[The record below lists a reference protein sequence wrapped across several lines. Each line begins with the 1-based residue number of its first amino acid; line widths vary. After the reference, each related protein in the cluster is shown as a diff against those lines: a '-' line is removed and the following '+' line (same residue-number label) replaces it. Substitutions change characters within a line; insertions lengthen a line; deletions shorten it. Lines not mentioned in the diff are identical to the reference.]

1 MTVEQS
7 DGTDKLSVSAAG
19 VTTAAS
25 LVATTADIN
34 GGTFDGVVG
43 VTTPAA
49 GAFTT
54 VSATTAI
61 PIGSGGTGLTA
72 AAKGSVIIANAANT
86 LSALDGGGSADGFLA
101 YTSASDTIAW
111 STIMEGGTF

>member
-1 MTVEQS
+1 MATVI
-7 DGTDKLSVSAAG
+7 KLKRSS
-19 VTTAAS
+19 
-25 LVATTADIN
+25 TADIN

-43 VTTPAA
+43 GTTPAA

-61 PIGSGGTGLTA
+61 PVGSGGTGLTA

-86 LSALDGGGSADGFLA
+86 LSALDGGGSNDGLLT
-101 YTSASDTIAW
+101 YTASADTIGWA
-111 STIMEGGTF
+111 TAVEGGTF

>member
-7 DGTDKLSVSAAG
+7 DGTDKLQVSAAG

-34 GGTFDGVVG
+34 AGTFDGVVG
-43 VTTPAA
+43 GTTPAA

-54 VSATTAI
+54 LAGTLSTATKQYYLCNLILSWYSGGNWTWQGTDVGVAH
-61 PIGSGGTGLTA
+61 GGTGLIS
-72 AAKGSVIIANAANT
+72 AAKGSA
-86 LSALDGGGSADGFLA
+86 
-101 YTSASDTIAW
+101 
-111 STIMEGGTF
+111 